1 MPKSTGARNRFRAL
15 QVIGYIDVKKRSN
28 KNKKTLKN
36 VKNVTKIKKNVC
48 KSNKKRYLF
57 LV

>member
-1 MPKSTGARNRFRAL
+1 MHDHKRA
-15 QVIGYIDVKKRSN
+15 VEN
-28 KNKKTLKN
+28 KHRCKNVQIKTKNVEN

-48 KSNKKRYLF
+48 ECNKKRYLF